1 MQKLPRSVSSYHA
14 TFPLN
19 RSSGLPHLAPESVE
33 YRGYFQ
39 IEAHPSHSVIYRPG
53 DPADRV
59 YILRKGR
66 VRLVRTGPTGTRSVT
81 GILRPGDLFG
91 ELLRPEGTVL
101 DEFAIA
107 AGETEVWSIDN
118 HSFQQLL
125 ESRPH
130 LALDVIRAL
139 EERNR
144 AMRRRLLGLTFKE
157 VPARLA
163 DTLLVLAD
171 THGDPC
177 PHGGEYD
184 LRGITQQD
192 LADLVGASRSFVSTL
207 INEMKRD
214 GLLGNVGRI
223 LCIRDVRGLRERA
236 AFEK

>member
-14 TFPLN
+14 SFPLA
-19 RSSGLPHLAPESVE
+19 RSPGLPEIAPESIE

-39 IEAHPSHSVIYRPG
+39 IEAHPTHSVIYRPG

-59 YILRKGR
+59 YLLRKGR
-66 VRLVRTGPTGTRSVT
+66 VRLVRTGPTGTRSVI

-91 ELLRPEGTVL
+91 ELLRPEGAVL

-107 AGETEVWSIDN
+107 SGETEVWSIDN
-118 HSFQQLL
+118 PSFQQLL

-144 AMRRRLLGLTFKE
+144 GMRRRLLGLTFKE

-163 DTLLVLAD
+163 DTLLALAD
-171 THGDPC
+171 AHGDPC

-184 LRGITQQD
+184 LRGVTQQD